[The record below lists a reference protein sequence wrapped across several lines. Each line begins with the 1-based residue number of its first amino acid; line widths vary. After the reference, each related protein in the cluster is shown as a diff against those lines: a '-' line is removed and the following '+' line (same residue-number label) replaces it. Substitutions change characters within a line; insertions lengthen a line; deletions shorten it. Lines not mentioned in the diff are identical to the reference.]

1 MLTRRYHVWSL
12 VIILIDVNHSN
23 AARTL
28 TAEQCRGA
36 RAMLGWSQ
44 EDLAKAA
51 SVGRQTVTDFER
63 GARMPITNNLASMRQ
78 AFERAGIEF
87 LSSTDGTD
95 NGMRLSRPDNFSGH
109 GLDTEHHQAHSQVYS
124 DRWSELSAVQCRM
137 ARVALGWGTRDLAR
151 AAGVSTDTVARMERG
166 EKLKSS
172 TVNAFRSAFEA
183 AGIEFIPENGGGPG
197 VRAPKH
203 KD

>member
-1 MLTRRYHVWSL
+1 
-12 VIILIDVNHSN
+12 LIDVNNSDE
-23 AARTL
+23 RRML

-44 EDLAKAA
+44 DDLAKAA
-51 SVGRQTVTDFER
+51 FVGRQTVADFER
-63 GARMPITNNLASMRQ
+63 GARMPIANNLASMRQ

-87 LSSTDGTD
+87 LFRDDGAETAIFL
-95 NGMRLSRPDNFSGH
+95 RHKPNFSDQWSDNVQFREVGQENS
-109 GLDTEHHQAHSQVYS
+109 GQGSEINSSQ
-124 DRWSELSAVQCRM
+124 CKM

-166 EKLKSS
+166 ERLKPS
-172 TVNAFRSAFEA
+172 TVKAFRSAFEA

-197 VRAPKH
+197 VRAPKR